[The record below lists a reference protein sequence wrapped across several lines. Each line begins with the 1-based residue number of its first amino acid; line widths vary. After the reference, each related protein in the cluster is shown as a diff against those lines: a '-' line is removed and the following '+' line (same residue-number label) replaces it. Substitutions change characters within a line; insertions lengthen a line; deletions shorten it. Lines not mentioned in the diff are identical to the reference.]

1 MKKIS
6 SVILCLILCL
16 NIVGCSSNPAAN
28 TSSQISSQEN
38 EESNTAR
45 SLHFSL
51 EKQGVDIN
59 IWREDEKLYVKNNGD
74 FDLDIEIDLYAN
86 NEDYSTENYSDE
98 IILINTIPSHNYK
111 EVFSESNG
119 NKVSAYTNRVLKTNT
134 GNVIFTPEQYYFDGV
149 VFKVENEDYG
159 IFYQA
164 KNDGYY
170 VVKYEDRDNY
180 KVADDWDTYFLS
192 NVYED
197 VKLVNKD
204 AQNSEIKVFT
214 WEQNVKETKEIT
226 GVDLE

>member
-59 IWREDEKLYVKNNGD
+59 IWREDEKLYVKN
-74 FDLDIEIDLYAN
+74 
-86 NEDYSTENYSDE
+86 
-98 IILINTIPSHNYK
+98 
-111 EVFSESNG
+111 
-119 NKVSAYTNRVLKTNT
+119 
-134 GNVIFTPEQYYFDGV
+134 
-149 VFKVENEDYG
+149 
-159 IFYQA
+159 
-164 KNDGYY
+164 DGYY